1 MTDRD
6 RCVAFLQELIR
17 TQSPPGGEGE
27 VAGLVREQME
37 ELGYDEVRVDEAGNV
52 LGGVAGRGEAP
63 AVTFN
68 THLDHVD
75 AGDPDAWPHPPFG
88 GEVHDGR
95 VWGRGAVDIKGPL
108 AAQVHA
114 VGRLAAAGDPPPGDV
129 RVTATVQEEVGG
141 LGARH
146 LAGERDPGLVVV
158 GEPSQNELRRG
169 HRGRV
174 ELEVRIRGRS
184 AHASAPERGANP
196 VRAMGRFLTELESL
210 DHPVSPDLGPSTLVP
225 TRLRTDQESANVIPA
240 EARLTLDCRTVP
252 GQGAESVRERLEP
265 LLERALVLGTEGAV
279 EIPEFERVSYTGMR
293 MTMRADNPAFLL
305 PADHPA
311 VRAAVGTLEPHF
323 GGEGP
328 PVDLW
333 AFATDGGHFAE
344 AGATVIGL
352 GPGEERLAHTVE
364 ESIAVDE
371 VGRALDLNEALAR
384 EWAGAAEAMETE
396 AMEAMETGGRG
407 GDAPEGEAA
416 AGG

>member
-6 RCVAFLQELIR
+6 RCVEFLQQLIR
-17 TQSPPGGEGE
+17 TESPPGGEEE
-27 VAGLVREQME
+27 VAGLVRDEME
-37 ELGYDEVRVDEAGNV
+37 DLGYDEVRVDDAGNV
-52 LGGVAGRGEAP
+52 LGLVAGRGEAP

-75 AGDPDAWPHPPFG
+75 AGDPQAWEHPPFG

-95 VWGRGAVDIKGPL
+95 VWGRGAADIKGPL
-108 AAQVHA
+108 AAQVHGA
-114 VGRLAAAGDPPPGDV
+114 GRLAGGDPPAGDV
-129 RVTATVQEEVGG
+129 WVTATVQEEVGG

-146 LAGERDPGLVVV
+146 LADRRDLGLVVV

-174 ELEVRIRGRS
+174 ELQVRVRGRS

-196 VRAMGRFLTELESL
+196 LRVMGRFLTDLETL

-225 TRLRTDQESANVIPA
+225 TRLSTDQESTNVIPG

-252 GQGAESVRERLEP
+252 GQSAESVRERLEP
-265 LLERALVLGTEGAV
+265 LLERSLVLGTEGEVA
-279 EIPEFERVSYTGMR
+279 IPRFDRVSYTGMR
-293 MTMRADNPAFLL
+293 MTMPADNPAFVL

-311 VRAAVGTLEPHF
+311 VRSAVETLAPHF
-323 GGEGP
+323 DGDV

-333 AFATDGGHFAE
+333 TFATDGGHFAR

-352 GPGEERLAHTVE
+352 GPGEESLAHTVE
-364 ESIAVDE
+364 ESIAVE
-371 VGRALDLNEALAR
+371 ELERALDLNEAMAR
-384 EWAGAAEAMETE
+384 EWPA
-396 AMEAMETGGRG
+396 AMEATEEEA
-407 GDAPEGEAA
+407 APEEETVP
-416 AGG
+416 GG